1 MSLMCEYCNK
11 NFNSKSNLTRHQKTT
26 KSCILIQ
33 KEKFNIGGENILTYS
48 CKYCNKNFTS
58 KQGLNSHL
66 GICSSKQGNDIFQ
79 QKYKL
84 LTEKH
89 NKIIYEKEKIISEL
103 KQEENKIIKRLR
115 NEILILKTNLVQENN
130 NHEKYN
136 ILLHSCISELQG
148 KLQEIAIMSLEQ
160 KNEVITNMVK
170 KYVKKQ
176 PRKQFDC
183 SNVIYIL
190 TTPSLKKDN
199 RYVLGKAKNLT
210 NRLSTYNKT
219 DEHEVIFY
227 QDCGDE
233 DTMNT
238 LEPMVFNKLKDFRE
252 QANRERF
259 ILPKDKTV
267 QYFINKIKTCFD
279 FLI

>member
-1 MSLMCEYCNK
+1 MSLLCQYCQK
-11 NFNSKSNLTRHQKTT
+11 QYSSNSSLNYHQKTT
-26 KSCILIQ
+26 KSCLKIQETLIPQ
-33 KEKFNIGGENILTYS
+33 DEINAISYE
-48 CKYCNKNFTS
+48 CKYCNKNFSTNQRLS
-58 KQGLNSHL
+58 KHTL
-66 GICSSKQGNDIFQ
+66 ICINKFKYDIKIKDEVNTTQTEQINENF
-79 QKYKL
+79 KIINNLEIEIKL
-84 LTEKH
+84 LKEQL
-89 NKIIYEKEKIISEL
+89 NKEDPHTYISEL
-103 KQEENKIIKRLR
+103 HNK
-115 NEILILKTNLVQENN
+115 
-130 NHEKYN
+130 
-136 ILLHSCISELQG
+136 LH
-148 KLQEIAIMSLEQ
+148 EIALAAVDQ

-210 NRLSTYNKT
+210 NRLSTYNKS

-227 QDCGDE
+227 QDCCDE

-238 LEPMVFNKLKDFRE
+238 LEPMIFNKLKDFRE

-259 ILPKDKTV
+259 ILPENKNIDFFKDT
-267 QYFINKIKTCFD
+267 IKKCFE
-279 FLI
+279 FLK